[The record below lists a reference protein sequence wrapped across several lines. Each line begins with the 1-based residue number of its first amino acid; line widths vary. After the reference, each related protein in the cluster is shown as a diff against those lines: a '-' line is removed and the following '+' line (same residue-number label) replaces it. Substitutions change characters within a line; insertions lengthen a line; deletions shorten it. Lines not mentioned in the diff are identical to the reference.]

1 MIDAQVILS
10 FRHVCMTYFSA
21 QDETQALLDVSFD
34 VHSGE
39 FVAVIGPSGCGKST
53 VLSLAAGLMPPASGE
68 VRLLGKPVAGPSA
81 KVGYM
86 LQSDHLF
93 PWRTIEKNAFLPIEI
108 QGKCTKQAQQRVRS
122 LLAQYGLSAFAKKHP
137 RELSG
142 GMRQR
147 AALIRTLAAEPELL
161 LLDEPFSALD
171 AQTRLAVAEDLSGIM
186 REQKKAVVLVTH
198 DIAEAVSMADR
209 ILVFS
214 GRPGRLV
221 RDYPIDIPG
230 SPLTRRNDPRFSDYF
245 EVLWKELNGHDR

>member
-10 FRHVCMTYFSA
+10 FRHVYMTYFSA

-93 PWRTIEKNAFLPIEI
+93 PWRTIEKNAFLPLEI

-122 LLAQYGLSAFAKKHP
+122 LLTQYGLCAFAKKYP

-186 REQKKAVVLVTH
+186 REQKKAV
-198 DIAEAVSMADR
+198 SMADR

-214 GRPGRLV
+214 SRPGRLV